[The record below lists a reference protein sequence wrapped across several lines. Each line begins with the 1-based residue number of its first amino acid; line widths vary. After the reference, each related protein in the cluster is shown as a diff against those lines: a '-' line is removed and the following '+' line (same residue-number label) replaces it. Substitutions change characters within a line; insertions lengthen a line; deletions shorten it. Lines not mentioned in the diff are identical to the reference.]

1 MSHSICKDSEG
12 IFYCTKCGAQNEDSR
27 SELCKAA
34 IHEEKLKSEI
44 EMKKLEY
51 YGKEEKLKREIE
63 MKKLGT
69 QRLFYLLAIFVQI
82 GIFVLLFKGF
92 DSIAQ
97 AVNGIMVG
105 VQKVFSECSRGGWAR
120 LVKSLFNNQ

>member
-1 MSHSICKDSEG
+1 MSHSIRAKDKDSG
-12 IFYCTKCGAQNEDSR
+12 DVFYCEKCGAQNEDLQSN
-27 SELCKAA
+27 LCKAA
-34 IHEEKLKSEI
+34 IHEEELQRDI
-44 EMKKLEY
+44 EVQ
-51 YGKEEKLKREIE
+51 KRDIE
-63 MKKLGT
+63 VQKIGTQRDIEVKKLGM

-105 VQKVFSECSRGGWAR
+105 IQKAFSECSRGGWA
-120 LVKSLFNNQ
+120 LVKSLY

>member
-34 IHEEKLKSEI
+34 IHEE
-44 EMKKLEY
+44 EY
-51 YGKEEKLKREIE
+51 HGFLKREIE

-82 GIFVLLFKGF
+82 GIFVLLFRGF

-97 AVNGIMVG
+97 AVNGVMGGI
-105 VQKVFSECSRGGWAR
+105 QAVFSECSRGGWVR
-120 LVKSLFNNQ
+120 LLKSLLNLSHKC